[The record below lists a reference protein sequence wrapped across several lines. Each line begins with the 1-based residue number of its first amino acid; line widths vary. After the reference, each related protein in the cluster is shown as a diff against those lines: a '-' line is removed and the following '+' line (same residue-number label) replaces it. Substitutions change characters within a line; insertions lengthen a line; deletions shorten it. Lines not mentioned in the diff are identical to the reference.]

1 MGKKKGINAEKVM
14 LILLALM
21 VLVGAIVI
29 SVLFTMGR
37 EIGRALWLPI
47 VRSF

>member
-29 SVLFTMGR
+29 SVLFYDEG
-37 EIGRALWLPI
+37 EK
-47 VRSF
+47 